1 VPSVTAIEKQRRHSR
16 AAVYFAE
23 REPLDLRLDVIVQAG
38 LAPGQDLSD
47 RRRAELVADS
57 QRLDAIDAALRLLAL
72 RPRTEKDLRERL
84 RRRALP
90 RPAID
95 AAVERVRELGYL
107 DDAAFARLW
116 VESRQ
121 ASTPRSRRA
130 LAFELGRK
138 GVTQPVAAET
148 VADVSDED
156 AAYEAA
162 RRRLRAL
169 RNLDRQSFFRRLG
182 SFLSSRGFSYGVAR
196 TTIERCWREI
206 DEDAEA
212 L

>member
-47 RRRAELVADS
+47 RRRAELIADS